1 MKNYKYPKSKVSLI
15 YIFFKYNKVKV
26 SLNEF
31 LNYNQSFNEDDLEN
45 LPSPSKSYCAP
56 SP

>member
-15 YIFFKYNKVKV
+15 YIFFKYDKVKV

-31 LNYNQSFNEDDLEN
+31 LKYQSIMFYSLEMT
-45 LPSPSKSYCAP
+45 LK
-56 SP
+56 